1 VSAAPPTYDLV
12 LMLDPDAEEP
22 ARAKLLADARAAIES
37 QGELVRHDEWGNRAL
52 AYPIGHR
59 SVAEYHLMQ
68 FHASSAGLLST
79 LDRSLRIADEALR
92 FRIVKLRPGTREAPD
107 MRSSGE
113 APGAP
118 RAPAVT
124 RQPAAA
130 AAGDGAEQPQADAP
144 SGGEGEPGP
153 DAEAAAESAVG
164 PSGEQPA
171 GEQPGGE
178 QAAGEQAAGEQAA
191 DEQAADEQEAREGS

>member
-1 VSAAPPTYDLV
+1 MSAAPPTYDLV
-12 LMLDPDAEEP
+12 LMLDPEAEE
-22 ARAKLLADARAAIES
+22 ATRAKLVADARAAIES
-37 QGELVRHDEWGNRAL
+37 GGELVRHDEWGNRAL

-59 SVAEYHLMQ
+59 GVAEYHLMQ

-92 FRIVKLRPGTREAPD
+92 FRIVKLRPGTGEAPD

-113 APGAP
+113 PPGAS
-118 RAPAVT
+118 RAPAPA

-144 SGGEGEPGP
+144 SGGEGESRP
-153 DAEAAAESAVG
+153 EAQAGGESAAG
-164 PSGEQPA
+164 ASSEQPA
-171 GEQPGGE
+171 GEQ
-178 QAAGEQAAGEQAA
+178 
-191 DEQAADEQEAREGS
+191 EARESS

>member
-1 VSAAPPTYDLV
+1 MSAAPPTYDLV
-12 LMLDPDAEEP
+12 LMLDPEAEE
-22 ARAKLLADARAAIES
+22 ATRAKLVADARAAIES
-37 QGELVRHDEWGNRAL
+37 GGELVRHDEWGNRAL

-59 SVAEYHLMQ
+59 GVAEYHLMQ
-68 FHASSAGLLST
+68 FHSSSAGLLST

-113 APGAP
+113 PSGAS
-118 RAPAVT
+118 RATAPA

-144 SGGEGEPGP
+144 SGGEGESRPE
-153 DAEAAAESAVG
+153 AEAGGESAAG
-164 PSGEQPA
+164 ASSEQPA
-171 GEQPGGE
+171 GEQ
-178 QAAGEQAAGEQAA
+178 
-191 DEQAADEQEAREGS
+191 EARESS

>member
-1 VSAAPPTYDLV
+1 MSAAPPTYDLV
-12 LMLDPDAEEP
+12 LMLDPEAEE
-22 ARAKLLADARAAIES
+22 ATRAKLVADARAAIES
-37 QGELVRHDEWGNRAL
+37 GGELVRHDEWGNRAL

-59 SVAEYHLMQ
+59 GVAEYHLMQ

-79 LDRSLRIADEALR
+79 LERSLRIADEALR

-113 APGAP
+113 APGAS

-130 AAGDGAEQPQADAP
+130 TAGDGAEQPQADPP
-144 SGGEGEPGP
+144 SEGEGESGP
-153 DAEAAAESAVG
+153 DAEAGGESAVG
-164 PSGEQPA
+164 
-171 GEQPGGE
+171 
-178 QAAGEQAAGEQAA
+178 AAGEQTAGEQTAG
-191 DEQAADEQEAREGS
+191 DQEAREGS

>member
-1 VSAAPPTYDLV
+1 MSAAPPTYDLV
-12 LMLDPDAEEP
+12 LMLDPDAEEA
-22 ARAKLLADARAAIES
+22 ARAKLVSDARAAIES

-52 AYPIGHR
+52 AYPIAHR

-79 LDRSLRIADEALR
+79 LDRSLRIADEAHR
-92 FRIVKLRPGTREAPD
+92 FRIVKLHPGTREAPD

-113 APGAP
+113 APGAS

-130 AAGDGAEQPQADAP
+130 TAGDGAEQPQADPP
-144 SGGEGEPGP
+144 SEGEGESGP
-153 DAEAAAESAVG
+153 DAEAGGESAVG
-164 PSGEQPA
+164 AAGEQTAGEQTAGEQPA
-171 GEQPGGE
+171 G
-178 QAAGEQAAGEQAA
+178 
-191 DEQAADEQEAREGS
+191 DQEAREGS

>member
-1 VSAAPPTYDLV
+1 MSAAPPTYDLV
-12 LMLDPDAEEP
+12 LMLDPEAEEA
-22 ARAKLLADARAAIES
+22 ARAKLVADARAAIES
-37 QGELVRHDEWGNRAL
+37 EGELVRHDEWGNRAL

-113 APGAP
+113 PSGAGAS
-118 RAPAVT
+118 RAPAPA
-124 RQPAAA
+124 RQPTAA

-144 SGGEGEPGP
+144 SGGGGESGA
-153 DAEAAAESAVG
+153 DAEAVGESTADA
-164 PSGEQPA
+164 SSEQPA
-171 GEQPGGE
+171 GEQP
-178 QAAGEQAAGEQAA
+178 
-191 DEQAADEQEAREGS
+191 ADEQEARESS

>member
-1 VSAAPPTYDLV
+1 
-12 LMLDPDAEEP
+12 MLDPEAEEA
-22 ARAKLLADARAAIES
+22 ARAKLVADARAAIES

-92 FRIVKLRPGTREAPD
+92 FRIVKLRPGTRDAPD

-113 APGAP
+113 PPGSS
-118 RAPAVT
+118 RAPAPA
-124 RQPAAA
+124 RQPAPA
-130 AAGDGAEQPQADAP
+130 AAGGGPEQPQADDGGGADGGD
-144 SGGEGEPGP
+144 GGEPSP
-153 DAEAAAESAVG
+153 HPEAGGGSAVG
-164 PSGEQPA
+164 ASSELPA
-171 GEQPGGE
+171 G
-178 QAAGEQAAGEQAA
+178 
-191 DEQAADEQEAREGS
+191 EQEAREGS